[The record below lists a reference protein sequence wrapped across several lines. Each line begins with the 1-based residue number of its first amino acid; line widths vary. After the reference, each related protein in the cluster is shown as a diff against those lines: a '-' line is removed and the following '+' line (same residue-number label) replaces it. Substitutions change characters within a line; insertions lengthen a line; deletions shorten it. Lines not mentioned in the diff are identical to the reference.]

1 MNNEEKIL
9 HILEQMQGDISGLTS
24 DVGTLKSEVGTLKTD
39 VGTLRSG
46 FYQLDKKVD
55 GNHKEVMIKLSS
67 LEKNQE
73 AIKSFILNSDDTF
86 RKSEEAYNTIQ
97 KFKEVFSK

>member
-1 MNNEEKIL
+1 MMSERELLEKIL
-9 HILEQMQGDISGLTS
+9 ESQISMQSQINN
-24 DVGTLKSEVGTLKTD
+24 
-39 VGTLRSG
+39 
-46 FYQLDKKVD
+46 
-55 GNHKEVMIKLSS
+55 NHKEVMIKLSS

-86 RKSEEAYNTIQ
+86 RKSEEAYNTIL

>member
-1 MNNEEKIL
+1 MMSEHELLEKIL
-9 HILEQMQGDISGLTS
+9 ETQISMQSQINN
-24 DVGTLKSEVGTLKTD
+24 
-39 VGTLRSG
+39 
-46 FYQLDKKVD
+46 
-55 GNHKEVMIKLSS
+55 NHEEVMTKLNS

>member
-1 MNNEEKIL
+1 MSERELLEKIL
-9 HILEQMQGDISGLTS
+9 ENQISMQSQINN
-24 DVGTLKSEVGTLKTD
+24 
-39 VGTLRSG
+39 
-46 FYQLDKKVD
+46 
-55 GNHKEVMIKLSS
+55 NHNEVMIKLSS

>member
-1 MNNEEKIL
+1 MMSERELLEKIL
-9 HILEQMQGDISGLTS
+9 ENQISMQSQINN
-24 DVGTLKSEVGTLKTD
+24 
-39 VGTLRSG
+39 
-46 FYQLDKKVD
+46 
-55 GNHKEVMIKLSS
+55 NHNEVMIKLSS

>member
-1 MNNEEKIL
+1 MMSERELLEKIL
-9 HILEQMQGDISGLTS
+9 ESQISMQSQINN
-24 DVGTLKSEVGTLKTD
+24 
-39 VGTLRSG
+39 
-46 FYQLDKKVD
+46 
-55 GNHKEVMIKLSS
+55 NHKEVMIKLSS

-73 AIKSFILNSDDTF
+73 AFKSFILNSDDTF